1 MRRIALASAVVLAG
15 GLLMSSSAQAEDRAT
30 KIEHRWIAVEDNFAF
45 VLPNGETFAGD
56 EEPQGESP
64 EEEEPAP
71 VGSQFFLSEAL
82 YATADG
88 VTPGAPKGRDHIEC
102 TAQVTANVFVCE
114 VVWVFENGSQLHG
127 AVSVDFGAQS
137 ETEPMQ
143 FDIAVTGGTDDF
155 YGATGEV
162 SLLDIST
169 TEEETVTLYEA
180 DVVLP

>member
-15 GLLMSSSAQAEDRAT
+15 GLLMSSSAQAEDQAT
-30 KIEHRWIAVEDNFAF
+30 NLHHRWIAVEDHFAI
-45 VLPNGETFAGD
+45 VLPNGETFTDD
-56 EEPQGESP
+56 EEPP
-64 EEEEPAP
+64 AAEEEEEFAP
-71 VGSQFFLSEAL
+71 VGSRLFISEAL

-88 VTPGAPKGRDHIEC
+88 ATRGEPKGRDHIEC
-102 TAQVTANVFVCE
+102 TAQVLTNVFVCQI
-114 VVWVFENGSQLHG
+114 VWVFDNGSQLHG
-127 AVSVDFGAQS
+127 AVSIDFNAQS
-137 ETEPMQ
+137 ETEQLQ

-169 TEEETVTLYEA
+169 TPEETVTLYEA